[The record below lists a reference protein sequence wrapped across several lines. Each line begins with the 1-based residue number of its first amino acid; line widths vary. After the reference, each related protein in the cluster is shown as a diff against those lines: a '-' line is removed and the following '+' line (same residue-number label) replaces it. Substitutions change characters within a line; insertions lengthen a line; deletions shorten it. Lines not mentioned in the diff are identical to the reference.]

1 MECLIPQNQ
10 QNQDEGEQEMS
21 SPIFDAMGNSNNILT
36 AYQQFRQQFQNV
48 NPKDEVMRMLQ
59 NGRINQQQLNQVQ
72 QVAQQYKSMLGQ

>member
-1 MECLIPQNQ
+1 
-10 QNQDEGEQEMS
+10 MS
-21 SPIFDAMGNSNNILT
+21 SPIFDAMGNGNNILT
-36 AYQQFRQQFQNV
+36 AYQQFRQKFQNI